1 MLTLCFGFW
10 LTGCAWFSDK
20 DDSFSALGEAN
31 VDLSQYQQGG
41 TNSGN
46 NGDDTGFAGDS
57 GLNSDAPFITDL
69 SIFFNSYQGIGDVIE
84 VHIMYEDQQDDL
96 LNGVAIVSYS
106 GGGGEIPIDNESAML
121 EEGEITIL
129 FDGVDTA
136 SDYSFTVALRDASGN
151 ESETVESE
159 LSAIQEESEE
169 EAFKPNPQTV
179 GNDPSYLTVWS
190 FFDG

>member
-1 MLTLCFGFW
+1 MLTFCIGFW
-10 LTGCAWFSDK
+10 LAGCAWFGEK

-46 NGDDTGFAGDS
+46 SVDDTGLAEDS
-57 GLNSDAPFITDL
+57 GLNTDAPFITDV

-84 VHIMYEDQQDDL
+84 VHIMYEDLQDDL
-96 LNGVAIVSYS
+96 LNGVAIVTYS

-136 SDYSFTVALRDASGN
+136 TDYSFTVALRDASGN
-151 ESETVESE
+151 ESETIESE
-159 LSAIQEESEE
+159 LAAIQEEPEE
-169 EAFKPNPQTV
+169 
-179 GNDPSYLTVWS
+179 
-190 FFDG
+190 